1 LFLLCSVFTGFSR
14 VFTDTESG
22 QFRDQEQGI
31 FGVMGRIQEWGFG
44 MSGRAVFMRRDGQMK
59 SARLAQQN
67 YSGLGRKGGAVCPTP
82 DF

>member
-14 VFTDTESG
+14 FFKDTESG

-59 SARLAQQN
+59 SARLAQ
-67 YSGLGRKGGAVCPTP
+67 
-82 DF
+82 